1 MLPFSIPENWA
12 WCRLK
17 DLIFIQTGASFQK
30 EHVNKDSNGV
40 RILRG
45 GNISPSRYM
54 LKEDDIFVSI
64 EYLSNVRYLKEG
76 DIITPAVTSLDNI
89 GKMAVIDKDLNNIT
103 AGGFVFII
111 SPYFKHYIHSLFIAY
126 FMQSPFMIEAM
137 KKITKK
143 SGSAF
148 YNLGKER
155 LKELFFPL
163 PPISE
168 QIRVINKIS
177 NIFSIIES

>member
-1 MLPFSIPENWA
+1 
-12 WCRLK
+12 
-17 DLIFIQTGASFQK
+17 
-30 EHVNKDSNGV
+30 
-40 RILRG
+40 
-45 GNISPSRYM
+45 
-54 LKEDDIFVSI
+54 
-64 EYLSNVRYLKEG
+64 
-76 DIITPAVTSLDNI
+76 
-89 GKMAVIDKDLNNIT
+89 MAVIDKDLNNIT